1 MSMLKIKKGDTVKV
15 IAGKDKDKE
24 GKVIAVNQKTGKV
37 IVEGV
42 NMLTKHTKP
51 SAQNQEG
58 GIVRQE
64 GPIDISNV
72 MYVDKVV
79 INMGVGEAKDNAK
92 LLDAAIADMEK
103 ITGQKAVVCKAK
115 KSVANFKIRE
125 GMPIGCKVTLRG
137 EKMYEFVDRL
147 VNLALPRVRDFRGV
161 NPNAFD
167 GRGNYALGI
176 KEQLIFPEIE
186 YDKVDKVRGMDIIF
200 VTTAKTDEEARE
212 LLTQFNMPFTK

>member
-1 MSMLKIKKGDTVKV
+1 MSRLKEQYQNEIVDAMIKKFGYKNIMEVPK
-15 IAGKDKDKE
+15 
-24 GKVIAVNQKTGKV
+24 
-37 IVEGV
+37 
-42 NMLTKHTKP
+42 L
-51 SAQNQEG
+51 
-58 GIVRQE
+58 
-64 GPIDISNV
+64 
-72 MYVDKVV
+72 DKVV

-103 ITGQKAVVCKAK
+103 ITGQKAAVCKAK

-200 VTTAKTDEEARE
+200 VTTANTDEEARE